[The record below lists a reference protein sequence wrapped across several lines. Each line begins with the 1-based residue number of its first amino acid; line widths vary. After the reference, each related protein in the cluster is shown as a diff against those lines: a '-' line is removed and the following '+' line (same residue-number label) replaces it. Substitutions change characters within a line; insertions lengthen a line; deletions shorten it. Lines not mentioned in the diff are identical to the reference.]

1 MSVLAQATDPVATP
15 NGRRDSIHT
24 PAAEGLLEAR
34 QLLLAI
40 AGQLEGGSGLIE
52 WARELAD
59 LHATGITAMISPLR
73 RPADFD
79 AAAMHVRIRAVIG
92 LIDDWSIFHLPR
104 PTAARR
110 HTHSLGEVISHVAET
125 YAQVQWTLRHSDS
138 AEHRH
143 EAAVRFAQVQQ
154 GYADL
159 IGEIK
164 AMRVEL
170 ALGWRGPRPIA

>member
-1 MSVLAQATDPVATP
+1 MGATDTVATP
-15 NGRRDSIHT
+15 NDGQDSVH
-24 PAAEGLLEAR
+24 PAAMHGLLQAR
-34 QLLLAI
+34 ELLLAI
-40 AGQLEGGSGLIE
+40 AGQLEHGSPLIG

-59 LHATGITAMISPLR
+59 LHSTSITAIISPVR

-79 AAAMHVRIRAVIG
+79 ADATHIRIRAVIS
-92 LIDDWSIFHLPR
+92 LIDDWSIFHLPH
-104 PTAARR
+104 PATARR

-125 YAQVQWTLRHSDS
+125 YAQVQWTLRHSNS

-143 EAAVRFAQVQQ
+143 DAAVRFAQVQR

-164 AMRVEL
+164 AMRVEF
-170 ALGWRGPRPIA
+170 AASWRVPQPIP